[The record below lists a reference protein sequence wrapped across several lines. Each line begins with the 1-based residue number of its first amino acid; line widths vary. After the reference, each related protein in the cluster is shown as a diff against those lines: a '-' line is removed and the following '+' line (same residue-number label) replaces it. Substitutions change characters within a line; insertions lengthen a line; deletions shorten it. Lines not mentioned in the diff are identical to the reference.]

1 MHAPLILL
9 PGLKSDHRVWQPQ
22 IDDLG
27 GRCKIIV
34 PTTALD
40 ARSIVGMA
48 EAVLASAPPRF
59 ALAGCSM
66 GGYVALQIVRLA
78 PERVERLALVST
90 SARPEN
96 SATTPLRHAALA
108 LAERDGAGAMA
119 AAGLDRDFH
128 HAHRHDAHL
137 AELMVAMAEAV
148 GLDMIRRQI
157 DAVIAR
163 PDARPVL
170 ASIACPTAIIVGEQD
185 QVTPPDCSLELAA
198 GIAGSTLSMIP
209 DCGHCASLE
218 APRRVT
224 AILQLWMDQ

>member
-1 MHAPLILL
+1 MPSPLILL

-22 IDDLG
+22 IDALAD
-27 GRCKIIV
+27 RCKIIV
-34 PTTALD
+34 PTTALYSHGI
-40 ARSIVGMA
+40 AGMA
-48 EAVLASAPPRF
+48 EAVLATAPARF

-66 GGYVALQIVRLA
+66 GGYVALQIMRLA

-96 SATTPLRHAALA
+96 PATTPLRHAALA
-108 LAERDGAGAMA
+108 LAERDGVGAMA
-119 AAGLDRDFH
+119 AASLDRDFH
-128 HAHRHDAHL
+128 RAHRHDPRL
-137 AELMVAMAEAV
+137 AALMVAMAESV
-148 GLDMIRRQI
+148 GLDVIRRQV
-157 DAVIAR
+157 DAAITR

-170 ASIACPTAIIVGEQD
+170 ASIACPTAVIVGEQD

-224 AILQLWMDQ
+224 AVLQLWMDQ